1 MAHGTVQFQTDNIFI
16 QAPKATLNNELT
28 VEGNGIYRINFNNE
42 IYFNRETYFYSYAY
56 FPANDGNSFKP
67 QLQLKTENVYGSEHA
82 AYFYFR
88 DYDTFWH
95 FRDPIG
101 VFNMYYYGSNHI
113 IQFKVMTQEELSNYR
128 LERIYVFIRI

>member
-16 QAPKATLNNELT
+16 QAPKVTLNNELT
-28 VEGNGIYRINFNNE
+28 VEGNGVYRIKFNNE
-42 IYFNRETYFYSYAY
+42 IYFNNTVNFYGYTY

-67 QLQLKTENVYGSEHA
+67 QLQPKTENVYGSEHT

-128 LERIYVFIRI
+128 LE